1 MSLYR
6 LCIFFVFGFLR
17 LSISAQEKPNII
29 YILADDLGYGDLSVY
44 NKKSKIKTP
53 HLDRLARQGMRFT
66 DAHSPSSVCTP
77 TRYSILT
84 GRYPFRSQLPVGVLQ
99 GYSRPLIENDRIT
112 VAKLLKNN
120 GYNTAVIGKWHLG
133 LGWKPKREYAHLL
146 NVKGYGIQSEMRP
159 EHIDFMADLETSP
172 NTQGFDYSYVLP
184 ASLDMPPY
192 VYAENKKLIEQ
203 PTSYTPG
210 QKPDTAYAGAFWRG
224 GLQSSSFDFFGVLP
238 HFTQKAKT
246 FIQQQ
251 SNQHPFFLYLPL
263 PAPHTPWMPTGDF
276 RGKSNAGEYGD
287 FVQQVDASVGSIL
300 QTIDSMGFS
309 KNTIVVFT
317 SDNGPYWREDHVQQ
331 FNHRAA
337 GEWRGMKGDSYEA
350 GHRVPFL
357 VKWPGKIE
365 EGKTNEA
372 LISQV
377 DFFATVADLLKDQS
391 LGARTE
397 DSYSMLPVW
406 LGRASAVEGQTAVVQ
421 SSSMGY
427 FAVRSGEWKLILGLG
442 SGGFSHPKQYVPVAG
457 GPSGQLYNLNK
468 DPQEKNNL
476 YADHPEIVDRLKKL
490 LEEIRAK

>member
-1 MSLYR
+1 
-6 LCIFFVFGFLR
+6 
-17 LSISAQEKPNII
+17 
-29 YILADDLGYGDLSVY
+29 
-44 NKKSKIKTP
+44 
-53 HLDRLARQGMRFT
+53 
-66 DAHSPSSVCTP
+66 
-77 TRYSILT
+77 
-84 GRYPFRSQLPVGVLQ
+84 
-99 GYSRPLIENDRIT
+99 
-112 VAKLLKNN
+112 
-120 GYNTAVIGKWHLG
+120 
-133 LGWKPKREYAHLL
+133 
-146 NVKGYGIQSEMRP
+146 
-159 EHIDFMADLETSP
+159 
-172 NTQGFDYSYVLP
+172 
-184 ASLDMPPY
+184 MPPY
-192 VYAENKKLIEQ
+192 VYAENKRLIEQ
-203 PTSYTPG
+203 PTSFTSG

-224 GLQSSSFDFFGVLP
+224 GLQSPSFDFYGVLP
-238 HFTQKAKT
+238 HFTQKAKS

-300 QTIDSMGFS
+300 QTIDSMGLS